1 MKESA
6 AACFY
11 PSSVVISMSGIRSA
25 PLRRAPRLSLQPL
38 RRFVQRSEG
47 SLAVFSLFL
56 FVGLVLV
63 AGVGI
68 DIMRYEQERV
78 RLQGATDRAV
88 LAATSLRQTQ
98 DVETVIRDYLERENL
113 AHLIESIE
121 TDQGVNFREA
131 RVTTRASM
139 PTILMHMVG
148 IRELRMAVVSAAE
161 ERVPN
166 LEISLV
172 LDLSGSMNNFGRLGN
187 LQNAAEEFI
196 NTVFNASEDGSISM
210 SLVPYTG
217 QVNAGAAL
225 LDHFSV
231 AHRQQFSHCVDF
243 ANHHYDTTALP
254 PNVTLQGAGHGNLY
268 LFPQYGYYRQNDPLG
283 DSWGDP
289 TIYGC
294 PIAPGNSGVQVRAWG
309 TDSAELIGRVR
320 AMQARGA
327 TSIDIGMRWGVAL
340 LDPSLQPVVNAM
352 VGAGHVDARMDGRP
366 VALNDPETLK
376 IVVLMTDGENFEE
389 RRLRDEFKSG
399 LSPVWINNTQPTSL
413 TTFSLFDAATNR
425 YWHRRDGFSHAYPW
439 GGSGQNCTTACTAT
453 NNRGQCTNTIE
464 VSCQS
469 ISFGNARQL
478 TWPELFHRSYP
489 YWAAR
494 HIWAEAQ
501 LPNGTN
507 NQRNTRAQQISQSW
521 LTASNVSVT
530 AKDQRLNRICNAARE
545 AGITVFSIAF
555 EADTGGI
562 NGLRQCATTPAHFF
576 DVEGIEISEAFRA
589 IASHIR
595 QLRLTE

>member
-1 MKESA
+1 M
-6 AACFY
+6 
-11 PSSVVISMSGIRSA
+11 PGIRPFPARVPRKPSLA
-25 PLRRAPRLSLQPL
+25 AHLRAFARRAD
-38 RRFVQRSEG
+38 G
-47 SLAVFSLFL
+47 SLSIFSLFL
-56 FVGLVLV
+56 FVGLLLM

-78 RLQGATDRAV
+78 RLQGAVDRAV
-88 LAATSLRQTQ
+88 LAAASLRQTQ
-98 DVETVIRDYLERENL
+98 DVETVILDYLERENL
-113 AHLIESIE
+113 VHLIESIE

-139 PTILMHMVG
+139 PTLLMHMVG
-148 IRELRMAVVSAAE
+148 IRELQMQVVSAAE

-172 LDLSGSMNNFGRLGN
+172 LDLSGSMNSFGRLGN
-187 LQNAAEEFI
+187 LRDASEEFI
-196 NTVFNASEDGSISM
+196 NTIFAASEEGSISM

-225 LDHFSV
+225 LDHFEV
-231 AHRQQFSHCVDF
+231 AHRQSFSHCVDF
-243 ANHHYDTTALP
+243 DDHHYDTTALP
-254 PNVTLQGAGHGNLY
+254 PDVALQGAGHGNLY
-268 LFPQYGYYRQNDPLG
+268 LYPQYGYYRANDPLG

-294 PIAPGNSGVQVRAWG
+294 PIAPGNTGVQVRALG
-309 TDSAELIGRVR
+309 TDAADLISRVNGMR
-320 AMQARGA
+320 ALGA

-340 LDPSLQPVVNAM
+340 LDPSVQPAISAM
-352 VGAGHVDARMDGRP
+352 VAGGDVDSRMDGRP
-366 VALNDPETLK
+366 VAFDDPETLK

-389 RRLRDEFKSG
+389 RRLRPEYKSG
-399 LSPVWINNTQPTSL
+399 LSPVWINTQNNGL
-413 TTFSLFDAATNR
+413 NTFSLHDPSRNNSSQFWRRNGGGWQAT
-425 YWHRRDGFSHAYPW
+425 PW
-439 GGSGQNCTTACTAT
+439 GIGNNCNATCSTSQNGRCQQWEFTGS
-453 NNRGQCTNTIE
+453 QC
-464 VSCQS
+464 
-469 ISFGNARQL
+469 NARQL
-478 TWPELFHRSYP
+478 EWPELFQISYP

-501 LPNGTN
+501 LPSGN
-507 NQRNTRAQQISQSW
+507 NTQRNSRAQQISQGW
-521 LTASNVSVT
+521 LTPSNVSVT
-530 AKDQRLNRICNAARE
+530 TKNQRLRRICDAARD

-576 DVEGIEISEAFRA
+576 NVEGIEISEAFRA

-595 QLRLTE
+595 QLRLIE